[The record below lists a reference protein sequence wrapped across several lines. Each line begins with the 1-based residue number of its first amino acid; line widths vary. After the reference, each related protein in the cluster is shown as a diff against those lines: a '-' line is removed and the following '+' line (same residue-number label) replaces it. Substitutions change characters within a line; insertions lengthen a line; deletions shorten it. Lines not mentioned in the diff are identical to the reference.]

1 MYKKGT
7 SLILTV
13 AFMLILSTATFAG
26 IQLNPVEAGDITL
39 IEPQIGTEAQVFV
52 KDSMAISIRSESD
65 HTVYVSLYKVMPS
78 IRDAYLD
85 EACDSEMILTAED
98 VPFKVISG
106 GSIVT
111 RDSVSD
117 IPDND
122 LEDAGFEESDFED
135 DSTDS
140 DSIINGSEVLLQKD
154 KLSSKERQS
163 IIKAFKSEKKSFEKQ
178 LKVLEDS
185 YDAYTE
191 NFIEGHEDNHEYT
204 QDELKVIKS
213 YLQDVEDAQ
222 EKCLEYTIARD
233 AYEAIFETPLF
244 GPEDLTDTGILPY
257 YQKTVEQ
264 ITPGLYKFVFT
275 KQDKSIVDS
284 IEFEVV
290 KKEELTEEDIKE
302 AMPSTLGDLILPV
315 KEEIQEEVKEEI
327 EEEIIDETIT
337 VTDEDIDD
345 ADSVEPTE
353 DAPIDIIEEE
363 PVKTTDSLI
372 KVIEEEQLEEKP
384 TVDNTDE

>member
-1 MYKKGT
+1 MCMYKKGT

-117 IPDND
+117 ILDND

-154 KLSSKERQS
+154 KLSSKE
-163 IIKAFKSEKKSFEKQ
+163 K
-178 LKVLEDS
+178 
-185 YDAYTE
+185 
-191 NFIEGHEDNHEYT
+191 
-204 QDELKVIKS
+204 
-213 YLQDVEDAQ
+213 
-222 EKCLEYTIARD
+222 TI
-233 AYEAIFETPLF
+233 
-244 GPEDLTDTGILPY
+244 Y
-257 YQKTVEQ
+257 Y
-264 ITPGLYKFVFT
+264 
-275 KQDKSIVDS
+275 
-284 IEFEVV
+284 
-290 KKEELTEEDIKE
+290 
-302 AMPSTLGDLILPV
+302 
-315 KEEIQEEVKEEI
+315 
-327 EEEIIDETIT
+327 
-337 VTDEDIDD
+337 
-345 ADSVEPTE
+345 
-353 DAPIDIIEEE
+353 
-363 PVKTTDSLI
+363 
-372 KVIEEEQLEEKP
+372 
-384 TVDNTDE
+384 